1 MLKRIETE
9 MTDYGI
15 TLEYLDHIAIIRFER
30 PERRNAFN
38 EVMWNEFDGVIT
50 QLKQKIPRVVILT
63 GAGDGSFSAGFDV
76 NMDNPQVSG
85 LIEVVETHDRAPVE
99 KLIQRIRSVIDRL
112 FAVPVPIIAALNGSA
127 YGGGAE
133 LAVRCDMRV
142 MDPEAVIC
150 FSEVRLGL
158 MPDWGGAAALPR
170 LIGPAR
176 AAEMILTARKVTAE
190 EALSCGLVNRISLPG
205 EALAETITVA
215 QMIADNGPRA
225 VRSALEVIRSTS
237 NPSLD
242 NALAL
247 EMDKAISLIAT
258 GECFYGISAFLSKE
272 KPEFPDSE
280 IENT

>member
-1 MLKRIETE
+1 

-63 GAGDGSFSAGFDV
+63 GAGDESFSAGFDV

-99 KLIQRIRSVIDRL
+99 KLIQRIRSVVDRL

-205 EALAETITVA
+205 KGLAEAITVA

-242 NALAL
+242 NALTL

-272 KPEFPDSE
+272 NPEFPDSE
-280 IENT
+280 VENT

>member
-1 MLKRIETE
+1 

-205 EALAETITVA
+205 KALAESIDLA
-215 QMIADNGPRA
+215 RMIADNGPRA

>member
-1 MLKRIETE
+1 

-38 EVMWNEFDGVIT
+38 EIMWNEFDGVIT

-76 NMDNPQVSG
+76 NVDNPQVSG

-99 KLIQRIRSVIDRL
+99 KLIQRIRGVVDRL

-205 EALAETITVA
+205 EALAEAITVA

-280 IENT
+280 VENT